1 MLTKS
6 ERRAKSNLQKAN
18 SKTNFKLRLKFKQW
32 FSLPSLPLVVPP
44 WCAFCVV
51 YHVTRRFLRY
61 VFNRT
66 ISVALSWWRV
76 NSLELQTLHKMK
88 RQSETLTHKR
98 KKRNKKKTWITKY
111 KKKGKKTGAV
121 RQSFLFFSVAL
132 NWINLRVVRIKKPD
146 CAASPRP
153 LGSWGR
159 SKGVGSGL
167 CTGWK
172 LTMIYLLHMVKLS
185 VTFSSWSMGNKGAKG
200 KDTRR
205 DQICMF
211 HSVTEK
217 WMPS

>member
-1 MLTKS
+1 M
-6 ERRAKSNLQKAN
+6 
-18 SKTNFKLRLKFKQW
+18 
-32 FSLPSLPLVVPP
+32 VPP

-111 KKKGKKTGAV
+111 KKKKEKKTGAV
-121 RQSFLFFSVAL
+121 RQSFFFFSVAL
-132 NWINLRVVRIKKPD
+132 NWINLRAVRIKNRTARQVPAHSGAED
-146 CAASPRP
+146 APRGWAVAFAP
-153 LGSWGR
+153 AENLRWFICFTWQSWVSLFR
-159 SKGVGSGL
+159 VEVWEIKEQRE
-167 CTGWK
+167 
-172 LTMIYLLHMVKLS
+172 MQ
-185 VTFSSWSMGNKGAKG
+185 

-211 HSVTEK
+211 YSVTEK
-217 WMPS
+217 